1 PVVGHGDGRA
11 GRRHVALPL
20 VLEDRDA
27 PCPPGTP
34 GPGNVCAALGLGRVH
49 PPIYPHRI
57 RSVLDDGNLPSDL
70 PGRGIHRL
78 RDDRRR
84 RAILRHAGGRTVPS
98 RPALPAEHLWRR
110 SERMRG
116 IRVRLEGLS
125 KSFGSIAALRTL
137 DLDIRAGEL
146 VAFLGPSGCGKT
158 TTLLMI
164 AGIYQ
169 PTSVVIHFGDRRVDH
184 LHPSDRDMGMVFQPY
199 ALYPH
204 LTLFEN
210 IAFPLRLKRQ
220 SQEEVKRRVQQTA
233 DLLGI
238 GHLLDRRP
246 AEVSGGQ
253 QQRTALARALVKEPQ
268 VLLLDEPLSNL
279 DAQIRLQARSEIRR
293 LQQDLGVTCILVTHD
308 QAEALAMADR
318 VAVFSEGALQ
328 QFATPDDLHAGRH
341 RIQSWKPA
349 LLRVRRLADRGTH
362 RVMLPGSVAFE
373 GRRILFKYH
382 RLLSGTGAHP
392 PNSLSALR
400 EVVQGGAEV
409 IEFDVH

>member
-1 PVVGHGDGRA
+1 
-11 GRRHVALPL
+11 
-20 VLEDRDA
+20 
-27 PCPPGTP
+27 
-34 GPGNVCAALGLGRVH
+34 
-49 PPIYPHRI
+49 
-57 RSVLDDGNLPSDL
+57 
-70 PGRGIHRL
+70 
-78 RDDRRR
+78 
-84 RAILRHAGGRTVPS
+84 ILRHAGGRTVPS

-169 PTSVVIHFGDRRVDH
+169 PTSGVIHFGDRRVDH
-184 LHPSDRDMGMVFQPY
+184 LHPRDRDVGMVFQSY

-293 LQQDLGVTCILVTHD
+293 LRQEDLVLGGAIRGCVLVVETLGRQVLVTI
-308 QAEALAMADR
+308 
-318 VAVFSEGALQ
+318 
-328 QFATPDDLHAGRH
+328 DLDGTTV
-341 RIQSWKPA
+341 KM
-349 LLRVRRLADRGTH
+349 LADTRPAIGTQ
-362 RVMLPGSVAFE
+362 VGIGYSPGSLHYFGSD
-373 GRRILFKYH
+373 GRRIEA
-382 RLLSGTGAHP
+382 RTA
-392 PNSLSALR
+392 
-400 EVVQGGAEV
+400 
-409 IEFDVH
+409 